1 MVDNIQLVRDISLG
15 EPGSDMPH
23 REWFDDYDG
32 YMTWTELFIV
42 NEVDE
47 APKVNWPRAVRWVF
61 SRPFEHEEQVRFSS
75 WYIAQAFY
83 LKSEDCTSAFKK
95 WSNIGC
101 FLADLVHGEV
111 LARGGVVNRKLPV
124 ICNGAY
130 TKLVKSVSGYERYA
144 GDLNDVSLGD
154 ICEAAV
160 TLMWIRMDFR
170 AIRSFVL
177 AALRIESVDVGWVFP
192 EPAERLRPTRMARAH
207 RTRAQRVR
215 QKARLDRI
223 GVVERTRH

>member
-1 MVDNIQLVRDISLG
+1 VSHGERYTRKVFAHTNIDIIWVVDNIRLVRDISLG

-42 NEVDE
+42 NEVHQ

-61 SRPFEHEEQVRFSS
+61 SRPFQHQEQVRFSS

-83 LKSEDCTSAFKK
+83 LRSEDCAYAFKK
-95 WSNIGC
+95 WSNIGG

-111 LARGGVVNRKLPV
+111 LARGGVVKRTLPV
-124 ICNGAY
+124 ISNGAY
-130 TKLVKSVSGYERYA
+130 ATLVKSLSGYEKYA
-144 GDLNDVSLGD
+144 ADLNDESLGD

-160 TLMWIRMDFR
+160 ALMWIRMDFR
-170 AIRSFVL
+170 AIRSFML
-177 AALRIESVDVGWVFP
+177 AALRFESVN
-192 EPAERLRPTRMARAH
+192 
-207 RTRAQRVR
+207 
-215 QKARLDRI
+215 I
-223 GVVERTRH
+223 C